1 MEVFHEFGVPKM
13 FIADSINC
21 IVSQRLLRMVCS
33 KHRETYAPDSAE
45 LQVLGLDPAES
56 EQVELVRGVP
66 AAENFHT
73 GFSGR
78 TGIFE
83 LLNIDQGI
91 RQAILEGRAS
101 KELRQVAVEHGLQ
114 TLEQSARDKVLAGVT
129 TIEEMHRVLL

>member
-1 MEVFHEFGVPKM
+1 
-13 FIADSINC
+13 
-21 IVSQRLLRMVCS
+21 MVCT
-33 KHRETYAPDSAE
+33 KHRETYAPDAAE
-45 LQVLGLDPAES
+45 LQVLGLDPGEAG
-56 EQVELVRGVP
+56 QVELVRGIP

-83 LLNIDQGI
+83 LLNIDQDV

-101 KELRQVAVEHGLQ
+101 KELRHVAIEHGLQ
-114 TLEQSARDKVLAGVT
+114 TLEQSARDKVLAGIT